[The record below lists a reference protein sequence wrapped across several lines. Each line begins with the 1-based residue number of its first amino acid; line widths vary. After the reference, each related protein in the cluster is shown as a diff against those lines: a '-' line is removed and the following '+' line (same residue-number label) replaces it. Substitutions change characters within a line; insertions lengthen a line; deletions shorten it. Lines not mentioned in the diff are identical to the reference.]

1 LINWTVARPVAVF
14 WLVVAAATP
23 AFASQMDFSRWL
35 EEFAIEAQERGISRS
50 VIDTALHGVQPMPD
64 VIELDR
70 NQPEAVDDFCRYL
83 GRGLTKSRIE
93 RGRKL
98 LKEHRDLLQRVSEKY
113 GVPSRFLIALW
124 GLETNFGDITGSFP
138 VINALATLAHDERR
152 GPLFREQLFAAL
164 RIVDQGHRTPSQM
177 TGSWAGGMG
186 QVQLMPTTFLD
197 NAVDYDGDGR
207 KNVWSSLPDAF
218 ASAATYLK
226 RMGWRAGETWGR
238 EVRLPAELASDRA
251 ELAKTQS
258 ISAWRNAGV
267 TRIDGSALP
276 GAEMSGSIV
285 LSDDKR
291 RDAFLVY
298 SNFQTIMRWN
308 RSTFFAISVG
318 ALADEISRAASL
330 RACRS

>member
-1 LINWTVARPVAVF
+1 MP
-14 WLVVAAATP
+14 AA
-23 AFASQMDFSRWL
+23 ASQMDFSRWL
-35 EEFAIEAQERGISRS
+35 EEFATEAQERGISQS
-50 VIDTALHGVQPMPD
+50 VIDTSLHGVQPMPD

-70 NQPEAVDDFCRYL
+70 NQPEAIDDLCGYL
-83 GRGLTKSRIE
+83 GRRLTSSRIE
-93 RGRKL
+93 RGRRL
-98 LKEHRDLLQRVSEKY
+98 LKEHRNLLQRVTQKY
-113 GVPSRFLIALW
+113 GVPSRYLIALW

-138 VINALATLAHDERR
+138 VIGALATLAHDERR

-164 RIVDQGHRTPSQM
+164 RIVDQGHRAPSEM

-207 KNVWSSLPDAF
+207 KNIWTSMPDAF

-226 RMGWRAGETWGR
+226 RSGWRRGETWGR
-238 EVRLPAELASDRA
+238 EVRLPAELADNRT
-251 ELAKTQS
+251 ELAKTRS
-258 ISAWRNAGV
+258 ISAWRDKGV
-267 TRIDGSALP
+267 TRIDGRALP
-276 GAEMSGSIV
+276 GAGMRGSIV
-285 LSDDKR
+285 VPGGKQ

-298 SNFQTIMRWN
+298 SNFHTIMRWN

-318 ALADEISRAASL
+318 ALADEISRSASL

>member
-1 LINWTVARPVAVF
+1 
-14 WLVVAAATP
+14 
-23 AFASQMDFSRWL
+23 
-35 EEFAIEAQERGISRS
+35 
-50 VIDTALHGVQPMPD
+50 
-64 VIELDR
+64 
-70 NQPEAVDDFCRYL
+70 
-83 GRGLTKSRIE
+83 
-93 RGRKL
+93 
-98 LKEHRDLLQRVSEKY
+98 
-113 GVPSRFLIALW
+113 
-124 GLETNFGDITGSFP
+124 
-138 VINALATLAHDERR
+138 
-152 GPLFREQLFAAL
+152 
-164 RIVDQGHRTPSQM
+164 
-177 TGSWAGGMG
+177 MG